1 MFCIIYNSANGRH
14 MSNLHI
20 SFSLFFI
27 VFARLV
33 KKSLYSRRTNTILN
47 TVSRIRRLMAVN
59 PIPYSRRDPIMP
71 AGSRDYKIPNP
82 ESRDGENRYGIAI
95 PSYSSIS
102 VAFRDIDKE
111 VKITWNR
118 LTKYFWRE
126 RDTSNAL

>member
-1 MFCIIYNSANGRH
+1 
-14 MSNLHI
+14 
-20 SFSLFFI
+20 
-27 VFARLV
+27 
-33 KKSLYSRRTNTILN
+33 
-47 TVSRIRRLMAVN
+47 MAVN

-118 LTKYFWRE
+118 LTKYFWLCSE
-126 RDTSNAL
+126 RNTTGTSQAKVGYEFVIGIVVKFEEIKTKFITV